1 MTDDSIYNTLPMINI
16 TLSPYFYRQL
26 NKNNKVY
33 EYEDTEHQ
41 YSVRLLKGNPP
52 VRFLDELGREV
63 YGKDSE
69 GNVIADL
76 SNVDELNKV
85 SKGDDG
91 EYILYYKETI
101 FTLNDAKT
109 GYTITYKE
117 HSDEYKTFSKV
128 LDCSKILQE
137 GYSPVTITN
146 KNSSSITD
154 SNTDRTGIEIEG
166 SPITITDS
174 NTDRTGIE
182 IEGSPITITDSNTV
196 RKGIKNEGILKE
208 DISEYVYDEFKDKDN
223 NKFTLN
229 GIFSMITDSNI
240 NLKMKQSS
248 KDMKLVGE
256 DGDED
261 AHMDI
266 GGIIVYDP
274 DNNFML
280 CYALF
285 DTSQN
290 VSGSMNIENYD
301 YREWLN
307 IDYTCRISD
316 GGETVD

>member
-117 HSDEYKTFSKV
+117 HLDEYKTFSKV

-154 SNTDRTGIEIEG
+154 SNT
-166 SPITITDS
+166 
-174 NTDRTGIE
+174 
-182 IEGSPITITDSNTV
+182 V
-196 RKGIKNEGILKE
+196 RKTIENEVPGSSDIILDFNEGILKE

>member
-69 GNVIADL
+69 GNVITDL

-146 KNSSSITD
+146 KNSSSITG
-154 SNTDRTGIEIEG
+154 SNIVRKANEPSSSTTGNEG
-166 SPITITDS
+166 
-174 NTDRTGIE
+174 
-182 IEGSPITITDSNTV
+182 ITDSNTV
-196 RKGIKNEGILKE
+196 RKGIENEGILKE

-256 DGDED
+256 NGDED

>member
-69 GNVIADL
+69 GNVISDL

-146 KNSSSITD
+146 KNSSSITGFNIVRKAKEPTTSD
-154 SNTDRTGIEIEG
+154 DGYVS
-166 SPITITDS
+166 
-174 NTDRTGIE
+174 
-182 IEGSPITITDSNTV
+182 ITDSNTV
-196 RKGIKNEGILKE
+196 RKGIENEGILKE

>member
-146 KNSSSITD
+146 KNSSSIT
-154 SNTDRTGIEIEG
+154 G
-166 SPITITDS
+166 
-174 NTDRTGIE
+174 
-182 IEGSPITITDSNTV
+182 SNTV
-196 RKGIKNEGILKE
+196 RKGIENEGILKE

>member
-1 MTDDSIYNTLPMINI
+1 MVEMTDDSIYNTLPMINI

-146 KNSSSITD
+146 KNSSSIT
-154 SNTDRTGIEIEG
+154 G
-166 SPITITDS
+166 
-174 NTDRTGIE
+174 
-182 IEGSPITITDSNTV
+182 SNTV
-196 RKGIKNEGILKE
+196 RKGIENEGILKE

>member
-117 HSDEYKTFSKV
+117 HLDEYKTFSKV

-137 GYSPVTITN
+137 GYLPVTITN
-146 KNSSSITD
+146 KNSSSITGSNTVRKD
-154 SNTDRTGIEIEG
+154 SNGEVLGPEI
-166 SPITITDS
+166 PILI
-174 NTDRTGIE
+174 
-182 IEGSPITITDSNTV
+182 DSNTV
-196 RKGIKNEGILKE
+196 RKGIENEGILKE

>member
-69 GNVIADL
+69 GNVITDL

-146 KNSSSITD
+146 KNSSSITGF
-154 SNTDRTGIEIEG
+154 NTVRKAKEPTASDDGYV
-166 SPITITDS
+166 S
-174 NTDRTGIE
+174 
-182 IEGSPITITDSNTV
+182 ITDSNTV
-196 RKGIKNEGILKE
+196 RKGIENEGILKE

>member
-69 GNVIADL
+69 GNVITDL

-146 KNSSSITD
+146 KNSSSIT
-154 SNTDRTGIEIEG
+154 G
-166 SPITITDS
+166 
-174 NTDRTGIE
+174 
-182 IEGSPITITDSNTV
+182 SNTV
-196 RKGIKNEGILKE
+196 RKGIENEGILKE

>member
-69 GNVIADL
+69 GNVITDL
-76 SNVDELNKV
+76 GNVDELNKV

-117 HSDEYKTFSKV
+117 HLDEYKTFSKV

-146 KNSSSITD
+146 KNSSSITG
-154 SNTDRTGIEIEG
+154 SQEVEG
-166 SPITITDS
+166 SSVTLT
-174 NTDRTGIE
+174 
-182 IEGSPITITDSNTV
+182 NTV
-196 RKGIKNEGILKE
+196 RKGIENEGILKE

>member
-117 HSDEYKTFSKV
+117 HLDEYKTFSKV

-146 KNSSSITD
+146 KNSSSIT
-154 SNTDRTGIEIEG
+154 G
-166 SPITITDS
+166 
-174 NTDRTGIE
+174 
-182 IEGSPITITDSNTV
+182 SNTV
-196 RKGIKNEGILKE
+196 RKGIENEGILKE

>member
-69 GNVIADL
+69 GNVIVDL

-146 KNSSSITD
+146 KNSSSIT
-154 SNTDRTGIEIEG
+154 G
-166 SPITITDS
+166 
-174 NTDRTGIE
+174 
-182 IEGSPITITDSNTV
+182 SNTV
-196 RKGIKNEGILKE
+196 RKGIENEGILKE

>member
-146 KNSSSITD
+146 KNSSSISD
-154 SNTDRTGIEIEG
+154 SITVRKVIEIEC
-166 SPITITDS
+166 
-174 NTDRTGIE
+174 
-182 IEGSPITITDSNTV
+182 
-196 RKGIKNEGILKE
+196 ILKE

>member
-69 GNVIADL
+69 GNVITDL

-146 KNSSSITD
+146 KNSSSIT
-154 SNTDRTGIEIEG
+154 G
-166 SPITITDS
+166 
-174 NTDRTGIE
+174 
-182 IEGSPITITDSNTV
+182 SNTV
-196 RKGIKNEGILKE
+196 RKGIENEGILKE

-261 AHMDI
+261 AHMAI
-266 GGIIVYDP
+266 GVIIVYDP

>member
-69 GNVIADL
+69 GNVIVDL

-146 KNSSSITD
+146 KNSSSIT
-154 SNTDRTGIEIEG
+154 GF
-166 SPITITDS
+166 
-174 NTDRTGIE
+174 
-182 IEGSPITITDSNTV
+182 NTV
-196 RKGIKNEGILKE
+196 RKGIENEGILKE

>member
-69 GNVIADL
+69 GNVITDL
-76 SNVDELNKV
+76 GNVDELNKV

-117 HSDEYKTFSKV
+117 HLDEYKTFSKV

-154 SNTDRTGIEIEG
+154 SNT
-166 SPITITDS
+166 
-174 NTDRTGIE
+174 
-182 IEGSPITITDSNTV
+182 V
-196 RKGIKNEGILKE
+196 RKGIEGEVPGSSDIILGFDEGILKE

>member
-1 MTDDSIYNTLPMINI
+1 MVEMTDDSIYNTLPMINI

-69 GNVIADL
+69 GNVITDL
-76 SNVDELNKV
+76 GNVDELNKV

-117 HSDEYKTFSKV
+117 HLDEYKTFSKV

-146 KNSSSITD
+146 KNSSSITG
-154 SNTDRTGIEIEG
+154 SQEVEG
-166 SPITITDS
+166 SSVTLT
-174 NTDRTGIE
+174 
-182 IEGSPITITDSNTV
+182 NTV
-196 RKGIKNEGILKE
+196 RKGIENEGILKE

>member
-69 GNVIADL
+69 GNVIVDL

-146 KNSSSITD
+146 KNSSSITGFNTVRKASEPGSSTGD
-154 SNTDRTGIEIEG
+154 SSR
-166 SPITITDS
+166 
-174 NTDRTGIE
+174 
-182 IEGSPITITDSNTV
+182 ITDSNTV
-196 RKGIKNEGILKE
+196 RKGIENEGILKE

>member
-1 MTDDSIYNTLPMINI
+1 MINI

-137 GYSPVTITN
+137 GY
-146 KNSSSITD
+146 
-154 SNTDRTGIEIEG
+154 
-166 SPITITDS
+166 
-174 NTDRTGIE
+174 
-182 IEGSPITITDSNTV
+182 SPITITDSNTV

>member
-154 SNTDRTGIEIEG
+154 SNT
-166 SPITITDS
+166 
-174 NTDRTGIE
+174 
-182 IEGSPITITDSNTV
+182 V
-196 RKGIKNEGILKE
+196 RKGIENEGILKE